1 MKNSVLQPPPVKAND
16 TRLNWGNLHGSALSL
31 AITKHAALADAPILV
46 VTKDLHSAH
55 DLRRELNFYADNE
68 LTILDFPDNE
78 TLAYDNFSPHD
89 DLVSD
94 RLKALYQIPSLKSG
108 IIIAALPSLMQRLAP
123 KDYIQKHSFIIEKNQ
138 QINLTELAKQLS
150 SNGYHH
156 VDQVLQHGEFA
167 IRGAIIDLFPM
178 GSDLPYRIE
187 LFDDNVETIRSFD
200 TDTQRSFDKINEIRL
215 LPAHEY
221 PLTNESIAQFRQQWR
236 EKFDVNPNDC
246 PLYCTISAGEHASGI
261 EYYLPLFFNETMHFF
276 DYLPSNSQ
284 IIFATTI
291 KDTLKNFSNSIDERY
306 EQMRHDITRP
316 ICKPHELY
324 LSEHDFFTHIKP
336 FLQIHTQE
344 NELDER
350 QGNINFDCNA
360 LVDFE
365 VNSKHKKPYDKVKEF
380 IESFD
385 GKVLFTAESLGRQET
400 LFETLKQH
408 DIKTQLKSSWSD
420 FLSTDDKLNLCVA
433 PINHG
438 LNLNNPKIMLVSE
451 AQLYGQHVMQRRLRK
466 ESSQDPNTIIRNLIE
481 LKPGSAV
488 VHIEYGIGRYIG
500 LDIIKTSGVEAE
512 YLTIEYAAGDKVYVP
527 ITNLNLISRY
537 TGCDSDKTPLQRLGN
552 TSQWEKNKR
561 KTLEKIRDV
570 AAELL
575 DAYSKREATPGHAFP
590 PPDDNFQKFRSD
602 FAFEETPDQTQAI
615 NAVIRDM
622 NSSRSMDRLVCG
634 DVGFGKTEVAM
645 QAAFLAAYSG
655 KQVAILVPT
664 TLLANQHTE
673 NFKDRFANWP
683 IKVAELTRMQSKKQQ
698 DETIAALKKGS
709 IDIVIGTHKLLNT
722 AIEYKDLGLLIID
735 EEQRFGVKQKEKVMA
750 LRSHI
755 DILTLTA
762 TPIPRTLNMA
772 LSGTRDISIIATP
785 PAKRLAIKTFVYESS
800 KQIMREAIYREIL
813 RGGQIYF
820 IHNDIATQE
829 ATKQKL
835 QEIVPQAKIAIAHGQ
850 MGERQLE
857 QIMSD
862 FYHQKYNILLCTT
875 IVESGIDIP
884 SANTIIINKADHFG
898 LSQLH
903 QLRGR
908 VGRSHRQAYAY
919 LLVQDKKAITKDAEK
934 RLDAI
939 SELEDLGAGFMLANH
954 DLEIRGA
961 GNILG
966 EEQSGNIEAMGFSL
980 YMELLEEAVTAI
992 KAGNEPSFNS
1002 HIQQGTE
1009 IDLHI
1014 SALIPESLIH
1024 DIGTRLTLYKRLSH
1038 CKTREEILE
1047 LKEEMIDR
1055 FGLLPEPMLN
1065 LVDIALLKIIASPIG
1080 IKKIDVGNE
1089 YGYIDFD
1096 EKPSI
1101 DPLKVIDLVQKFSRQ
1116 YQLQGSSRLRFKYDT
1131 KLTKVEA
1138 TKNILNKLIN

>member
-1 MKNSVLQPPPVKAND
+1 MNNNVLQPPKIKPSD

-31 AITKHAALADAPILV
+31 AIANHAMGTKAPILV

-55 DLRRELNFYADNE
+55 DLKRELNFYANNGIA
-68 LTILDFPDNE
+68 ILDFPDNE
-78 TLAYDNFSPHD
+78 TLAYDSFSPHD
-89 DLVSD
+89 DLVSE
-94 RLKALYQIPSLKSG
+94 RLKALYQIPSLASG

-123 KDYIQKHSFIIEKNQ
+123 KDYIQTHSFIIETGHRF
-138 QINLTELAKQLS
+138 NLTNLAKQLS
-150 SNGYHH
+150 TNGYHS

-167 IRGAIIDLFPM
+167 IRGSIIDLFPM
-178 GSDLPYRIE
+178 GSNLPYRIE
-187 LFDDNVETIRSFD
+187 LLDDEVETIRSFD
-200 TDTQRSFDKINEIRL
+200 PDSQRSHEKTNEIRL

-221 PLTNESIAQFRQQWR
+221 PLTDQSITLFRQQWR
-236 EKFDVNPNDC
+236 EKFDVNPNNC
-246 PLYCTISAGEHASGI
+246 PLYNSISAGEHAAGI
-261 EYYLPLFFNETMHFF
+261 EYYLPLFFEETMHFF
-276 DYLPSNSQ
+276 DYLPNNAQ
-284 IIFATTI
+284 IIFTTEL
-291 KDTLKNFSNSIDERY
+291 KTTLQQFNEAINERY

-316 ICKPHELY
+316 ICKPNELY
-324 LSEHDFFTHIKP
+324 ISEQDFFNVIKP
-336 FLQIHTQE
+336 FLQVHTQSMHLIE
-344 NELDER
+344 K
-350 QGNINFDCNA
+350 QGNINFNSSA
-360 LVDFE
+360 IIDFE
-365 VNSKHKKPYDKVKEF
+365 INSKLKHPFAKIKEF
-380 IESFD
+380 IETYD
-385 GKVLFTAESLGRQET
+385 GKLLFTAESLGRQET
-400 LFETLKQH
+400 LLDALKQNDIKITLK
-408 DIKTQLKSSWSD
+408 TSWDD
-420 FLSTDDKLNLCVA
+420 FLTAGDSINLCVA
-433 PINHG
+433 PIDNG
-438 LNLNNPKIMLVSE
+438 LNINNPNIMLITE

-466 ESSQDPNTIIRNLIE
+466 QSSQDPNTIIRNLIE
-481 LKPGSAV
+481 LKPGAAV
-488 VHIEYGIGRYIG
+488 VHIEYGIGRYKG
-500 LDIIKTSGVEAE
+500 LDIIKTAGIEAE
-512 YLTIEYAAGDKVYVP
+512 YLTIEYAAGDKIYVP

-537 TGCDSDKTPLQRLGN
+537 TGRDSDHAPLQRLGN
-552 TSQWEKNKR
+552 SQWEKNKR

-575 DAYSKREATPGHAFP
+575 DVYSKRKATPGHAFP
-590 PPDDNFQKFRSD
+590 PPDENVQKFRHD
-602 FAFEETPDQTQAI
+602 FTFEETPDQTQAI

-622 NSSRSMDRLVCG
+622 TSEHSMDRLVCG

-645 QAAFLAAYSG
+645 QAAFLAAYNG
-655 KQVAILVPT
+655 KQAAILVPT

-683 IKVAELTRMQSKKQQ
+683 IKIAELTRMQSKKQQ

-722 AIEYKDLGLLIID
+722 NIEYKDLGLLVID

-750 LRSHI
+750 MRSHI

-785 PAKRLAIKTFVYESS
+785 PAKRLAIKTFVNETN
-800 KQIMREAIYREIL
+800 KQVMREAIYREIL

-820 IHNDIATQE
+820 IHNDIASQE
-829 ATKQKL
+829 ATKQKIL
-835 QEIVPQAKIAIAHGQ
+835 EIAPQAKIAIAHGQ
-850 MGERQLE
+850 MRERQLE
-857 QIMSD
+857 QVMSD
-862 FYHQKYNILLCTT
+862 FYHQKFNILLCTT
-875 IVESGIDIP
+875 IIESGIDVP

-919 LLVQDKKAITKDAEK
+919 LLVQDKKAITKDAAK

-980 YMELLEEAVTAI
+980 YMELLEEAVNAI
-992 KAGNEPSFNS
+992 KSGKKPSFDL
-1002 HIQQGTE
+1002 HTQQGPE

-1014 SALIPESLIH
+1014 STLIPESLIH
-1024 DIGTRLTLYKRLSH
+1024 DIGTRLTLYKRLSS
-1038 CKTREEILE
+1038 CKTNKEIAE

-1055 FGLLPEPMLN
+1055 FGLLPEPMQN
-1065 LVDIALLKIIASPIG
+1065 LLEIASLKLVAGKIG

-1089 YGYIDFD
+1089 YGYIDFID
-1096 EKPSI
+1096 KPNI
-1101 DPLKVIDLVQKFSRQ
+1101 DPLKIIDLVQKFSRQ
-1116 YQLQGSSRLRFKYDT
+1116 YQLQGSTRLRFTRDT
-1131 KLTKVEA
+1131 KVSKIEA
-1138 TKNILNKLIN
+1138 TKKLLSKLQK